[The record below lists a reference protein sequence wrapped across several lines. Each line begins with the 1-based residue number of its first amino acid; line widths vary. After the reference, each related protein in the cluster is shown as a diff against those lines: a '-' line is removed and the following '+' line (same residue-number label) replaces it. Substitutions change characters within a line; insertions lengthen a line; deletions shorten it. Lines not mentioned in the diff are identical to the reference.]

1 MINALT
7 IDVED
12 YYHVSA
18 FESVVRSQDWDHY
31 EGRVERN
38 TYNILD
44 ILDLY
49 NTKATF
55 FVLGWIAERQP
66 ALIREIAHRGH
77 EVASHGYMHQ
87 RIYTQT
93 PEQFREETK
102 RAKCLIEEI
111 INEPIIGYRA
121 ASYSI
126 THKSLWALEILVEE
140 GFLYDSSIFPIWH
153 DLYGIP
159 NAPRYAHAIQT
170 RSGLIYE
177 YPLSTIRAGRV
188 NIPVGGGGYL
198 RIFPYPL
205 TKWGIKRLNNT
216 ERQPAIVY
224 LHPWELDPEQPR
236 LKGKFLSRLRHY
248 SNLHK
253 TEYILRCLLND
264 FMFEKMKDLCNLDEK
279 TNQKSPEN
287 VSIIQ
292 STRSSSMS
300 VRINQ

>member
-38 TYNILD
+38 TYHILD
-44 ILDLY
+44 ILDMY

-66 ALIREIAHRGH
+66 ALIREIAYRGH

-102 RAKCLIEEI
+102 RSKCLIEEI
-111 INEPIIGYRA
+111 INESIIGYRA

-126 THKSLWALEILVEE
+126 TNKSLWALEILVEA

-159 NAPRYAHAIQT
+159 NAQRHSHAIQT

-177 YPLSTIRAGRV
+177 YPLSTIRVGRV
-188 NIPVGGGGYL
+188 NIPIGGGGYL

-205 TKWGIKRLNNT
+205 TKWGIKRLNNA
-216 ERQPAIVY
+216 ESQPAIVY
-224 LHPWELDPEQPR
+224 FHPWELDPGQPR
-236 LKGKFLSRLRHY
+236 LKGKFISRLRHY

-253 TEYILRCLLND
+253 TEYILRCLLHD
-264 FMFEKMKDLCNLDEK
+264 FMFEKMKYLYNLEEK
-279 TNQKSPEN
+279 TDQKPLESL
-287 VSIIQ
+287 SIIQ
-292 STRSSSMS
+292 ATRDSSISALTH
-300 VRINQ
+300 Q